1 MNLSLQMNLLRSL
14 SLGARVSRSLFAPSA
29 RLAHLEAK
37 PEILPIWHQPQ
48 NETTEVKRRRLLYQ
62 SRKRGMLENDL
73 LLSNFASIYL
83 PTLNEKDLDLYD
95 KLINTPSNDWDLYY
109 MAIGKIET
117 TEEYQNHVMDLLKR
131 YVKNE
136 KRQARIRQPDLVP
149 V

>member
-1 MNLSLQMNLLRSL
+1 MNLLRTL
-14 SLGARVSRSLFAPSA
+14 SLGTRVSRSLFSPST

-37 PEILPIWHQPQ
+37 PELLPIWYQPQ

-109 MAIGKIET
+109 MAIEKIDT
-117 TEEYQNHVMDLLKR
+117 PAEYQHHVMDLLKR

-136 KRQARIRQPDLVP
+136 QRQSRIRQPDLVP